1 MNKFL
6 LALQVISLS
15 LAFNTVKSQTF
26 FSAKDLSFNINYG
39 YGKIGYYF
47 MYTPAYISA
56 ANNEAVEY
64 SPSYSF
70 KLEKSFWLND
80 RFDFSIGIGHLTV
93 TEKTIQTAKPPWFDL
108 SDKVLSQSFIH
119 IIPSFRIKL
128 PDDRFTIN
136 LGIRMGCAALIGG
149 SEARDSSNSLGEF
162 GADFDS
168 ECGASILI
176 SNKLFLEMAWI
187 QGLTKYNYSVG
198 TPEPYISFFKYH
210 SFQFGLRY
218 ILSNGNKNK

>member
-1 MNKFL
+1 MKLTFQFSIL
-6 LALQVISLS
+6 LVCLT
-15 LAFNTVKSQTF
+15 FNSIKSQTF
-26 FSAKDLSFNINYG
+26 FSSKDLSFNINYG

-47 MYTPAYISA
+47 THTPTYISV

-70 KLEKSFWLND
+70 KLEKSFWLNN
-80 RFDFSIGIGHLTV
+80 RFDFSLGIGHLTI
-93 TEKTIQTAKPPWFDL
+93 TEKTQQTAKPPWFFGENG
-108 SDKVLSQSFIH
+108 LSQSFIH
-119 IIPSFRIKL
+119 IIPSFRIKF
-128 PDDRFTIN
+128 PDERFTIN
-136 LGIRMGCAALIGG
+136 VGIRMGCASLIGG

-168 ECGASILI
+168 ECGASIRI

-187 QGLTKYNYSVG
+187 YGLTKYDYQVS

-218 ILSNGNKNK
+218 ILSNGKKNK